1 MKIALISDSL
11 LLDRTL
17 EMYLKDYLTSYKLC
31 DFVVAT
37 QPVDSQKP
45 VFLISEYENA
55 NLHKPFTK
63 EILLQALEAFF
74 LQIRGEQEAKE
85 EEEIKYT
92 NVESANWNEMLKDV
106 EIEEEKKPLDLELHQ
121 KIFKVLENYA
131 KEITMIVQEHYKE
144 KNNENKSK

>member
-45 VFLISEYENA
+45 VFLIGEYENA

-85 EEEIKYT
+85 EEEIKYA

-106 EIEEEKKPLDLELHQ
+106 EIEEEKKPLDLELYQ

>member
-45 VFLISEYENA
+45 VFLIGEYENA

-74 LQIRGEQEAKE
+74 MQIRGEQEAKE
-85 EEEIKYT
+85 EKEIKYT

-121 KIFKVLENYA
+121 KILKVLENYA

>member
-17 EMYLKDYLTSYKLC
+17 EMYLNDYLTSSKIC

-45 VFLISEYENA
+45 VFLIGEYENA
-55 NLHKPFTK
+55 NLPKPFTK

-121 KIFKVLENYA
+121 KILKVLENYA

>member
-45 VFLISEYENA
+45 VFFFFFYENA

-121 KIFKVLENYA
+121 KILKVLENYA